1 MEEPT
6 SARNSQPLPR
16 LSQGAYQRAKPRTA
30 QAPVLGPIEIVV
42 NVWVPIPAK
51 LPIHCQSSDQEV
63 IGGAR
68 MNPSQPGS
76 WIVVNLL
83 KQVQSGEGSKGQDVV
98 LIT

>member
-1 MEEPT
+1 
-6 SARNSQPLPR
+6 
-16 LSQGAYQRAKPRTA
+16 
-30 QAPVLGPIEIVV
+30 
-42 NVWVPIPAK
+42 
-51 LPIHCQSSDQEV
+51 
-63 IGGAR
+63 